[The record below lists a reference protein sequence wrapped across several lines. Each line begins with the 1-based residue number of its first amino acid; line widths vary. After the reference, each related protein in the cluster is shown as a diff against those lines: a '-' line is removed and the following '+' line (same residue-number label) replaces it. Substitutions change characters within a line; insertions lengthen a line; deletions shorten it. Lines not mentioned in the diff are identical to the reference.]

1 MVGILVATHG
11 EMAPGI
17 YDSVRMIMGEQEQFN
32 VMSLLEGQDVEEF
45 GLEMAEYIEKIDTG
59 KGVLVLVDLFSASPY
74 NQAALN
80 KSKVKKVDYR
90 IVSGV
95 NLPMVLEVVGM
106 RMSGME
112 LEELTQTAMK
122 AGQEGIKNFE
132 FELANYKK

>member
-1 MVGILVATHG
+1 MATHG

-17 YDSVRMIMGEQEQFN
+17 YDSVRMIMGDQEQFN

-45 GLEMAEYIEKIDTG
+45 GSEMAEYIEKTNKG

-80 KSKVKKVDYR
+80 KSKIKKVDYR

-112 LEELTQTAMK
+112 LEELTQVAMK

-132 FELANYKK
+132 IELENYKK